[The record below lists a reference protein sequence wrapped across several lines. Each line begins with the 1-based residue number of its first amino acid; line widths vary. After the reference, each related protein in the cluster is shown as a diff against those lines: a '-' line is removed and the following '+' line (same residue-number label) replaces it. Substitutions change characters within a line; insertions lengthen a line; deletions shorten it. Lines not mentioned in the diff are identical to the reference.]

1 MGEAFAFARWVVLQ
15 YPWMSKEGR
24 KPVFY
29 ACARDEWRLMKRSA
43 PQHSEPQS

>member
-15 YPWMSKEGR
+15 YPYMASEGH

-29 ACARDEWRLMKRSA
+29 ACARDEWKHMQRSA
-43 PQHSEPQS
+43 QQRSAE